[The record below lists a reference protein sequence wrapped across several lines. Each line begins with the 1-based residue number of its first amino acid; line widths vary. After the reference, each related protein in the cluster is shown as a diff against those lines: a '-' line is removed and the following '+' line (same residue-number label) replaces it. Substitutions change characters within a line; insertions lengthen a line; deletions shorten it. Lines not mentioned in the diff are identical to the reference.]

1 MSKMKTHSS
10 AKKRFKVT
18 AKGKVKAK
26 KAFTS
31 HMMMNKPKSMKR
43 KARGLDVIS
52 DADERIVLRNFLPY
66 SRKARK
72 SKPYNKSE
80 GEK

>member
-18 AKGKVKAK
+18 AKGRVKSK

-43 KARGLDVIS
+43 KARGLDVMHES
-52 DADERIVLRNFLPY
+52 DERIVLRNFLPY
-66 SRKARK
+66 DRKGKGK
-72 SKPYNKSE
+72 SKPYNK